1 MKKNINLK
9 NRFIIVG
16 DVGNTDVKICI
27 LNKNYQIK
35 KKIIFKN
42 NLIDKKYLKQ
52 KLKIINKYNGKVEKI
67 LFSSVVP
74 KTYKFIK
81 SFLEKKL
88 FVKCKELKSINLKTL
103 LKIKVNKKQVGSDRI
118 ANAIAV
124 YKKNKNFIVIDFG
137 TATTLDVIT
146 HNIYLGG
153 VIAPGVK
160 LSLETLISRATLIPK
175 VNLSK
180 IKKVIGNNTKSAVK
194 SGFYWGYSGL
204 IISMIKLIIKQTSK
218 SFDIILTGGLAH
230 LYKDTLN
237 RKVKIDKDLTIKG
250 LIRIL
255 KFF

>member
-1 MKKNINLK
+1 MVQTGCL
-9 NRFIIVG
+9 FSG
-16 DVGNTDVKICI
+16 KI
-27 LNKNYQIK
+27 QTVPRSW
-35 KKIIFKN
+35 KIMLSCSELFKVPRKC
-42 NLIDKKYLKQ
+42 LAIQ
-52 KLKIINKYNGKVEKI
+52 KYNGKVEKI

-180 IKKVIGNNTKSAVK
+180 IKKVIGNNTKNAVK

-218 SFDIILTGGLAH
+218 SFDQQKAKKSCEESI
-230 LYKDTLN
+230 
-237 RKVKIDKDLTIKG
+237 RKKKED
-250 LIRIL
+250 
-255 KFF
+255 

>member
-1 MKKNINLK
+1 ML
-9 NRFIIVG
+9 
-16 DVGNTDVKICI
+16 
-27 LNKNYQIK
+27 
-35 KKIIFKN
+35 
-42 NLIDKKYLKQ
+42 
-52 KLKIINKYNGKVEKI
+52 
-67 LFSSVVP
+67 
-74 KTYKFIK
+74 
-81 SFLEKKL
+81 
-88 FVKCKELKSINLKTL
+88 VKCKELKSINLKTL

-180 IKKVIGNNTKSAVK
+180 IKKVIGNNTKNAVK

-250 LIRIL
+250 LIKIL